1 MASEP
6 YRDSIHIAAEPRAVF
21 EYFVNPGALVR
32 WMGDEAVLDPRPGGQ
47 FTLFIGDRTI
57 EGRYV
62 QVEPPRR
69 VVISWGR
76 RGSRDLPPQSSILEV
91 DLTEEDGGTRVTI
104 NHSGLPD
111 SELTRHA
118 LGWRHYFQR
127 LRVAAEGGDPERHVV
142 PHALT
147 EGAD

>member
-6 YRDSIHIAAEPRAVF
+6 YRDSIHIAADPRAVF

-47 FTLFIGDRTI
+47 FTLLIGDRTV
-57 EGRYV
+57 EGRYL

-76 RGSRDLPPQSSILEV
+76 RGSLDLPPQSSVLEV

-111 SELTRHA
+111 SEFTRHA
-118 LGWRHYFQR
+118 LGWRHYFGR
-127 LRVAAEGGDPERHVV
+127 LQVAAEGGQPERHAV
-142 PHALT
+142 PRALT

>member
-21 EYFVNPGALVR
+21 EYFVNPAALVR

-47 FTLFIGDRTI
+47 FTLVIGDKTV
-57 EGRYV
+57 EGRYLH
-62 QVEPPRR
+62 VEPPHR

-76 RGSRDLPPQSSILEV
+76 RGSLELPPEISILEV
-91 DLTEEDGGTRVTI
+91 DLTEEDGGTRVNI
-104 NHSGLPD
+104 IHSGLPD
-111 SELTRHA
+111 SESARHA
-118 LGWRHYFQR
+118 LGWQHYLGR
-127 LRVAAEGGDPERHVV
+127 LQIAAGGGDPGLHAV
-142 PHALT
+142 PRSLT